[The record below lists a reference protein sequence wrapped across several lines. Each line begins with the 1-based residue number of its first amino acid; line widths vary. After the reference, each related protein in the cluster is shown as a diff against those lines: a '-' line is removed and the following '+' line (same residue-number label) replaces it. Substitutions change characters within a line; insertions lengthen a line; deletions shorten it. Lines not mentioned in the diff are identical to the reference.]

1 MSDKLA
7 KIKEQLDGLT
17 LSEAADLV
25 KQLEEAW
32 GVSAAAPMA
41 MAAMPMGG
49 GGGSAEPVEEQTEFD
64 LVLED
69 AGAEKIKV
77 IKAVRE
83 LNPALGLKEAKD
95 VVEAAPTA
103 VMTGVAKEA
112 AEAGAKSLQ
121 EAGAKVSV
129 K

>member
-1 MSDKLA
+1 MSDKLST
-7 KIKEQLDGLT
+7 IKEHLDGLT
-17 LSEAADLV
+17 LSEASELV
-25 KQLEEAW
+25 KMLEEAW

-41 MAAMPMGG
+41 MMAMPAGG
-49 GGGSAEPVEEQTEFD
+49 GGAAEAVEEQTEFD
-64 LVLED
+64 LILED

-83 LNPALGLKEAKD
+83 INPSLGLKEAKD

-112 AEAGAKSLQ
+112 AEAAAKSLQ
-121 EAGAKVSV
+121 DAGAKVSV